1 MGPYILRE
9 ATGEW
14 HTNAVTRDSFEELV
28 SNENGRPYLQAKI
41 QSIQVPFFRNL
52 MLVTV
57 IWKSL

>member
-1 MGPYILRE
+1 MGYILRE
-9 ATGEW
+9 VTGEW
-14 HTNAVTRDSFEELV
+14 HTNGVTRESLELLV
-28 SNENGRPYLQAKI
+28 SHENGRPYLEAKI